1 MLPGVGDGGAVMRK
15 WSKARSGEGC
25 PDESPSIITRDR
37 LYSASSG
44 VRTPPLRGRR
54 AHRRSSDG
62 RRDAASRVTSRRKY
76 AEFPQSGLTRG
87 AFVPYSNAQSIG
99 QMGGRGIYYNSRG
112 TAKFRLSLV
121 KSTRGGVLSN
131 QVHRPNSAANE
142 LTA

>member
-15 WSKARSGEGC
+15 WSKARSGEHC

-62 RRDAASRVTSRRKY
+62 RRDAASRVTSRRIY

-99 QMGGRGIYYNSRG
+99 QMGGRGIYYNSRA
-112 TAKFRLSLV
+112 TAIFRLSLV
-121 KSTRGGVLSN
+121 KSTRGGVRSN